1 MFSAKSTHYICDLND
16 STSANKA
23 MKLIYEVTSLRL
35 SSNLFSKSAI
45 PLVPELCSDT
55 TVPVFNYKYLIL
67 LSKSIITRVME
78 DSVYNGYCY
87 MIGVLRITV
96 LIISTYFLRDSIGLL

>member
-67 LSKSIITRVME
+67 LSKSRRTGATEESIF
-78 DSVYNGYCY
+78 NGYCY

-96 LIISTYFLRDSIGLL
+96 IIISTYFLRDYIGLL